1 MNDLTADAV
10 IDMLALAPHPEGGWF
25 NETFCDSA
33 TSEGRSRST
42 AIYYLLKRG
51 EMSAWHQVD
60 AVEIWHYYAGA
71 PIELRLAAS
80 PGTARRHVLGADF
93 ASGERPQIV
102 VPQGCWQSARSLGDW
117 TLVGCTVAPGFEYIG
132 FRLAGAEETAALD
145 AALAG
150 RGEKRTG
157 A

>member
-51 EMSAWHQVD
+51 EMSDWHQVD
-60 AVEIWHYYAGA
+60 AVEIWH
-71 PIELRLAAS
+71 
-80 PGTARRHVLGADF
+80 
-93 ASGERPQIV
+93 
-102 VPQGCWQSARSLGDW
+102 
-117 TLVGCTVAPGFEYIG
+117 
-132 FRLAGAEETAALD
+132 
-145 AALAG
+145 
-150 RGEKRTG
+150 
-157 A
+157 

>member
-10 IDMLALAPHPEGGWF
+10 IEMLALAPHPEGGWY
-25 NETFCDSA
+25 NETFCDPA

-60 AVEIWHYYAGA
+60 AVEVWHHYAGA

-80 PGTARRHVLGADF
+80 PETARRLVLGTNLA
-93 ASGERPQIV
+93 AGERPQIV
-102 VPQGCWQSARSLGDW
+102 APQGCWQSARSLGDW

-132 FRLAGAEETAALD
+132 FRLAGAGEAAALD

-150 RGEKRTG
+150 RAGR
-157 A
+157 